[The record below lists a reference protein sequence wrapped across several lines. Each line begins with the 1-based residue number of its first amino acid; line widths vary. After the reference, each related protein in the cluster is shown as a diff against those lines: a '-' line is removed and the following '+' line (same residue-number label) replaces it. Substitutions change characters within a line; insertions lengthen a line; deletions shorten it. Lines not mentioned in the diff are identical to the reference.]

1 LYLVLFLPLL
11 LVSHNSAVIV
21 SWPAIRLGVK
31 EKRTRKTIRKVMSNV
46 KMDKGNGKLAKG
58 VFKKKKNKDIAQ
70 HNLFSLP

>member
-1 LYLVLFLPLL
+1 
-11 LVSHNSAVIV
+11 
-21 SWPAIRLGVK
+21 LGVK